1 MMYRIFLLLVL
12 VMLSACGTMDKIT
25 NYLRTDQDNTEPPT
39 PLVEFKQGLNVIKLW
54 SENTGSGT
62 RKQYL
67 QLAPI
72 IANQKLY
79 VVDINGDIECLDAT
93 NGESQWSR
101 NLHYSLPSKL
111 KFWSNADTETIT
123 GGPGYGENT
132 IFIGTSK
139 GQVIA
144 YGADR
149 GEELWRAQVTSEVLS
164 PPQEQ
169 NNIVIVRTLDGK
181 IFALDGKNGKP
192 LWNYD
197 RTVPNLTL
205 RGTSTP
211 VIYDNIVIAGSDSGH
226 LAALELKTGKVLWEA
241 PITAPRGTTDLE
253 RMVDID
259 STPVVVNG
267 IIYVATYR
275 GDVVAIQMESGREM
289 WRRELSTYAGFSA
302 DDNNIYITD
311 ENSHLLALE
320 RYSGNSVWKQEKL
333 HARGATAP
341 AVIGNYIV
349 VGDLEGYVHW
359 LNKETGDFVARSR
372 IAKERIIAKPLV
384 VGKFIYVYCSDG
396 TLAAYTYR

>member
-1 MMYRIFLLLVL
+1 MMYRIFPLLVL
-12 VMLSACGTMDKIT
+12 VTLCACSTMDKVS
-25 NYLRTDQDNTEPPT
+25 NYLRSDEDNTEPPT

-54 SENTGSGT
+54 SESTGSGT

-72 IANQKLY
+72 IANQRLY
-79 VVDINGDIECLDAT
+79 VVDINGYIECLDAT
-93 NGESQWSR
+93 NGESVWSR

-132 IFIGTSK
+132 ILIGTSK

-164 PPQEQ
+164 APQEQ

-181 IFALDGKNGKP
+181 IFALDGKNGKS

-211 VIYDNIVIAGSDSGH
+211 VIYDKIVIAGSDSGH
-226 LAALELKTGKVLWEA
+226 IAALELQTGKVLWDA
-241 PITAPRGTTDLE
+241 PVTEPRGTTDLE

-259 STPVVVNG
+259 STPAVVNG

-311 ENSHLLALE
+311 ENSQLWALE

-341 AVIGNYIV
+341 GVIGNYVV
-349 VGDLEGYVHW
+349 VGDFEGYVHW
-359 LNKETGDFVARSR
+359 MNRETGDFVARTRVS
-372 IAKERIIAKPLV
+372 KERIIAKPLV

-396 TLAAYTYR
+396 TLTAYTYR